1 MVIIIGRIPD
11 VCQLS
16 SCIHGVYCDMKEK
29 RFCVRIN
36 QEMRENRLLERLR
49 VIAAKRKRSV
59 SFLVREGLLQFLDR
73 EERKDL
79 TVD

>member
-1 MVIIIGRIPD
+1 
-11 VCQLS
+11 
-16 SCIHGVYCDMKEK
+16 MKEK

-79 TVD
+79 IVD

>member
-1 MVIIIGRIPD
+1 MSTFIVYTWY
-11 VCQLS
+11 
-16 SCIHGVYCDMKEK
+16 IHSVYCDMKEK

-36 QEMRENRLLERLR
+36 QEMRETRLLERLR